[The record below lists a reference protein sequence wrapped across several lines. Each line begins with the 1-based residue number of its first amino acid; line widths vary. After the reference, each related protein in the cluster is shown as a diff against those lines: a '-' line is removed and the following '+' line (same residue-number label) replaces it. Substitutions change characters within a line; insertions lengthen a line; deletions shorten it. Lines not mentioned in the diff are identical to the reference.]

1 MYCDLHTHS
10 KFSDGTDWPE
20 ELIARAQG
28 LGLSALALTD
38 HNSVAGLPR
47 FLAAAEG
54 SGVEAVPGVEFST
67 DYHGKSL
74 HILALFVRPEHYE
87 TISNL
92 TAHYDRLKR
101 ESNLDLT
108 RKLKEAGY
116 PIDYEALEAS
126 TPDGRVNRALFAEE
140 LTRLGYVVS
149 VDEAFVKL
157 LKERCGFYTPP
168 ERLDALETVAFIRS
182 IGAVS
187 VLAHPWLNLKTREAL
202 EEFLDEAVPAG
213 LDGMEVRYSK
223 FTPEQSNQALEIAEQ
238 YRILPSGGS
247 DYHGITV
254 KPDITMGTGRGGLEV
269 PESWY
274 QSLKTLAKRRKV
286 G

>member
-10 KFSDGTDWPE
+10 KFSDGTEWPE

-67 DYHGKSL
+67 DYRGKDL
-74 HILALFVRPEHYE
+74 HILALFVRPEYYE
-87 TISNL
+87 IISNL

-140 LTRLGYVVS
+140 LTRLGYVAS
-149 VDEAFVKL
+149 VKEAFDKL
-157 LKERCGFYTPP
+157 LKERCGLYTPP

-238 YRILPSGGS
+238 YRLLPSGGS
-247 DYHGITV
+247 DYHGTI
-254 KPDITMGTGRGGLEV
+254 KADIAMGTGRGDLEV

-274 QSLKTLAKRRKV
+274 QRLKTLSQSRKV

>member
-10 KFSDGTDWPE
+10 KFSDGTEWPE

-67 DYHGKSL
+67 DYRGKSL

-108 RKLKEAGY
+108 RKLREAGY

-126 TPDGRVNRALFAEE
+126 TPDGRVNRAQFGKE
-140 LTRLGYVVS
+140 LHRLGYVES
-149 VDEAFVKL
+149 VDEAFDKL
-157 LKERCGFYTPP
+157 LKERCGFYTP
-168 ERLDALETVAFIRS
+168 RS
-182 IGAVS
+182 GWMLWRRWPSSAP
-187 VLAHPWLNLKTREAL
+187 LA
-202 EEFLDEAVPAG
+202 
-213 LDGMEVRYSK
+213 
-223 FTPEQSNQALEIAEQ
+223 Q
-238 YRILPSGGS
+238 
-247 DYHGITV
+247 
-254 KPDITMGTGRGGLEV
+254 
-269 PESWY
+269 
-274 QSLKTLAKRRKV
+274 
-286 G
+286 